1 MLNCFLKLKTVFNF
15 NLGPEAQWTEHLQLI
30 RWCCELHHCVPDHV
44 WTSVPAVCSCRHRI
58 KVLFP
63 SDLFLQKV
71 FELHELL
78 NSECWCNISKFILK
92 LFQSSR
98 FYSTPNKDAPL
109 KKTRLSRTLSD
120 TPSSES
126 EPSDP
131 SASQSPQKVSTFIPR
146 LSSSDNSVFSPIPSQ
161 STANPLHPASPS
173 LEPRLSNGKKNSHEA
188 EEEALDESYYH
199 SFHSNGDE
207 GSRIHDEGDVSALEE
222 NSSHL
227 NGADGDAACG
237 TVFDL
242 RGTECGNEESY
253 GDESRG
259 HGSGNT
265 EGYKAETGDLP
276 PLSGVSDNTDEAPL
290 VPMTL
295 YLHRVK
301 GLVLA
306 LLVEPLFLSDTAS
319 MEEVVRNNPSSHY
332 YVECLWAQSSIS
344 VLLTNSTK
352 KKLNDAVYIKLNLK
366 NSVRKSVKQTSNMIL
381 SQFSQFISTWV
392 PCNANIWFP
401 QTISSAFLVY
411 T

>member
-1 MLNCFLKLKTVFNF
+1 M
-15 NLGPEAQWTEHLQLI
+15 
-30 RWCCELHHCVPDHV
+30 
-44 WTSVPAVCSCRHRI
+44 
-58 KVLFP
+58 
-63 SDLFLQKV
+63 
-71 FELHELL
+71 
-78 NSECWCNISKFILK
+78 
-92 LFQSSR
+92 
-98 FYSTPNKDAPL
+98 
-109 KKTRLSRTLSD
+109 
-120 TPSSES
+120 
-126 EPSDP
+126 
-131 SASQSPQKVSTFIPR
+131 
-146 LSSSDNSVFSPIPSQ
+146 FSPIPSQ

-332 YVECLWAQSSIS
+332 YVECL
-344 VLLTNSTK
+344 
-352 KKLNDAVYIKLNLK
+352 
-366 NSVRKSVKQTSNMIL
+366 
-381 SQFSQFISTWV
+381 
-392 PCNANIWFP
+392 
-401 QTISSAFLVY
+401 
-411 T
+411 